1 MIEHN
6 RCDNCH
12 AFTEDNSLCEQC
24 QKLIDDD
31 VDVSDAFQNQNI
43 PEGK

>member
-6 RCDNCH
+6 RCDNCNS
-12 AFTEDNSLCEQC
+12 FTEDNSLCEQC
-24 QKLIDDD
+24 QKLVDD
-31 VDVSDAFQNQNI
+31 VTDNDAFQNQNI